1 MTTINPK
8 AYYCVDV
15 KMKHGFKYTMY
26 LRGFSVNSMRKFT
39 DSLFWTEST
48 TVRETT
54 EEEFNNS
61 TTGNISQDV
70 EKPKAKKTKKEIGF
84 STVED
89 FFMEEKP
96 KRTKRK

>member
-26 LRGFSVNSMRKFT
+26 LRGFSVNSMKNFT

-48 TVRETT
+48 TVREST
-54 EEEFNNS
+54 EEEFNSN
-61 TTGNISQDV
+61 TGGTSQDV
-70 EKPKAKKTKKEIGF
+70 EKPKAKKPKKEIGF

-96 KRTKRK
+96 KRTKKK